1 VDGAAWIIRRRGG
14 RRRRLEP
21 ETQPMVFPL
30 RMSPTFVRL
39 QNGFKGWVRSDFPAA
54 SIGAMLS
61 QFDGRTPRDSGH
73 WLKDHGKSRVL
84 RQIFED
90 PAGKRW
96 NLVIKCVRYKFF
108 FRRLGFIFL
117 ASPALRALKGALLL
131 QQHGI
136 PTAPP
141 LAALETRR
149 WEGLGTSYFIAETVE
164 HGTTLYRAWRQLG
177 DTCPRTIAERKRRY
191 LLAALA
197 AFVRRV
203 HDCGV
208 YHRDMKGTNILV
220 RHDEAGGIEFVLVD
234 VDGVRRIRALSRR
247 RREKNLIQICR
258 FRGLSDRDRILFL
271 REYCRGGG
279 ATGQTMKSL
288 ARRILPLIHSQ
299 RPGASRPGREKRGN

>member
-1 VDGAAWIIRRRGG
+1 M
-14 RRRRLEP
+14 P
-21 ETQPMVFPL
+21 
-30 RMSPTFVRL
+30 PTFARI

-54 SIGAMLS
+54 TIGAIVSL
-61 QFDGRTPRDSGH
+61 FDGRTPRDSAH

-90 PAGKRW
+90 PAGKHW
-96 NLVIKCVRYKFF
+96 NLVIKCVRYNFF
-108 FRRLGFIFL
+108 LRRLGFLFL
-117 ASPALRALKGALLL
+117 ASPAYRALKGALLL
-131 QQHGI
+131 QEHGI

-141 LAALETRR
+141 LAAIETCR

-164 HGTTLYRAWRQLG
+164 HGITLYRAWRQLG
-177 DTCPRTIAERKRRY
+177 DACPGTIAERKRRY

-203 HDCGV
+203 HDSGI

-247 RREKNLIQICR
+247 RREKNLIQICL
-258 FRGLSDRDRILFL
+258 FGALSNRHRILFL
-271 REYCRGGG
+271 REYCRGGAG
-279 ATGQTMKSL
+279 SKQTMKSL
-288 ARRILPLIHSQ
+288 ARRVLPLTNSP
-299 RPGASRPGREKRGN
+299 RPGASPASREKKGS